1 MIFFLSFSTAS
12 DSRSVITDRRTTTDL
27 AFGSGANIIQHTR
40 IDPPR
45 IDPPRVDPPRMGKNS
60 IEKMLFSLL
69 YDVIIY

>member
-45 IDPPRVDPPRMGKNS
+45 VDPPRMGKNS